1 MNESPS
7 AHSCS
12 SSTNT
17 SISCE
22 SPLLLVTPHNED
34 NAKALNPGDTS
45 LFMALRNNAMTNWQ
59 TLNTRRHMLTNHPKV
74 VKWNK
79 LLLFQ
84 NMCVDIGA
92 SASTR
97 GSDGLKEDPAGYYG
111 MPGICWGN
119 IGLPVWA
126 CRAWSVLIALFHSL
140 PFFSP
145 YLSEKIPQEGEEK
158 EMWGDRTRDECVK
171 LLKRDGMCL
180 CVLLRE
186 GQCLVQF
193 SINPALRQ
201 SAKGF
206 NRGR

>member
-1 MNESPS
+1 
-7 AHSCS
+7 
-12 SSTNT
+12 
-17 SISCE
+17 
-22 SPLLLVTPHNED
+22 
-34 NAKALNPGDTS
+34 
-45 LFMALRNNAMTNWQ
+45 
-59 TLNTRRHMLTNHPKV
+59 
-74 VKWNK
+74 
-79 LLLFQ
+79 
-84 NMCVDIGA
+84 MCVDMGA

-97 GSDGLKEDPAGYYG
+97 GLTVWKRIQQVTMACQESAG
-111 MPGICWGN
+111 GI
-119 IGLPVWA
+119 LA
-126 CRAWSVLIALFHSL
+126 CLSEHVELGVSWSHTLFHSL
-140 PFFSP
+140 PFSP

-158 EMWGDRTRDECVK
+158 EMWGDKTRDECVE